1 MGETKPD
8 SAELAKSYDPAVE
21 EPKVRAAWDAA
32 QPFHVEPQI
41 DGPPPYCIVIPPPN
55 VTAALHLGHALNNTL
70 QDVLIRFYRAQ
81 GRPTLW
87 MPGTDH
93 AGIATQAVV
102 DKRLIAEGQPSL
114 KDFKKLEAEGGNG
127 REQFIAKVQ
136 AWKDEYEAT
145 IIEQLKLMGCSCD
158 WDRTRFTMDDMC
170 ARAVR
175 EAFFRLFKDGL
186 IYRGK
191 RLVNW
196 DPVLH
201 TAVAD
206 DECFDKEIEGQFYYL
221 RYPLIGEPVQLPD
234 GSTIDHITVATTRPE
249 TMLGDTAVAVNPKDP
264 RAAALAGRNVKLPL
278 VGREI
283 PIVTDDYVVLPVSMG
298 GDEKDPKAQFATGF
312 LKVTPAHD
320 PNDWEIGQRHNLEAV
335 NIFAPDASVS
345 DKHGWSDIGDAGFL
359 VGLDRYEARKAIVKR
374 FEETGVLVERKPY
387 RHSVAHSDRSKAI
400 IEPYLS
406 DQWYVKVTDDRMR
419 GNALRA
425 MAAEQRSRDVT
436 GGTAVSAVQTE
447 TRRGTAATSVS
458 DDLTKRRRSL
468 PHWQMGGQTYF
479 VTFRTHSGV
488 LDDAERQIVLKA
500 CLHWHGDRMQVHLVT
515 VMPDHVHLLITPA
528 MAGDESWHSLESLMH
543 SIKSFSAHEIARI
556 RGASGPVWQDEYFD
570 RIVRDEPEFVEKFN
584 YMLMNPVKTG
594 LVGSAEE
601 YRFTARPEMNG
612 RDARSTGSGQAL
624 PWQGG
629 LRFHPDRYAKTFENW
644 HENIRDWCISRQLWW
659 GHRIPV
665 WHVLLETNWIGQQFG
680 VGSKVSNDSCYVD
693 CFAEALR
700 KVALDASI
708 EHEYEIRQHGVA
720 QVFVCAQTRRAHEV
734 LVAFEAYINQTSLK
748 REGTGPVPEWP
759 AHPQGLETCAE
770 SASRLWYYVIGF
782 RQDPDVLDTWFSSA
796 LWPLS
801 TMGWPDPES
810 YDDTRSAGGKPNL
823 LDFFNPTNVLCT
835 AREIITLW
843 VSRMVMFNLYFTQGT
858 DKGQRLPFR
867 DVFIH
872 AMIQDGEG
880 RKMSKS
886 LGNGVDPRDIIRSK
900 GADAMRFTL
909 VQMTTQTQDVRM
921 PVEYDESIGANTSPK
936 FELGRRLSNKIWNA
950 TRFAIGILSTPADT
964 SASSAQAIRLIDRW
978 MLSRLARTLGEVE
991 KSVHE
996 YDFSVYAQQ
1005 MYDLFWRD
1013 LCDWYLEAIKPTVRE
1028 DATQQRVLRSALGA
1042 VHRMFHPIMPFVTE
1056 ALHAS
1061 IEALPV
1067 EPLEEIE
1074 LPPSDLAATAR
1085 WPIIPGTY
1093 VDEAAEAQFARVQE
1107 LVSIIREMRSVQK
1120 VHDRRLITLHVAD
1133 EATMELIESAQG
1145 VVEAL
1150 AGLGKVTADPASG
1163 EGVTFLFG
1171 NREHL
1176 LTDLKDAIDVS
1187 ADRERL
1193 TRQKADLEKKISGLQ
1208 GRLSNK
1214 GYVEKAPARLVEE
1227 TKQQLAESQAELDS
1241 IIQSLGKLDS

>member
-1 MGETKPD
+1 MGESTSNPG
-8 SAELAKSYDPAVE
+8 ELAKSYDPAVE

-32 QPFHVEPQI
+32 QPSHAEPAADA
-41 DGPPPYCIVIPPPN
+41 DGPPPYCILIPPPN

-70 QDVLIRFYRAQ
+70 QDVLIRYHRAQ

-93 AGIATQAVV
+93 AGIATQAVIE
-102 DKRLIAEGQPSL
+102 KRLWEDQGKRR
-114 KDFKKLEAEGGNG
+114 KDLDPDLDKA
-127 REQFIAKVQ
+127 REKFVAITQ

-145 IIEQLKLMGCSCD
+145 IIQQLKMMGCSCD
-158 WDRTRFTMDDMC
+158 WERTRFTMDEMC

-196 DPVLH
+196 DPVLQ

-206 DECFDKEIEGQFYYL
+206 DECYDEEIEGQFYYL
-221 RYPLIGEPVQLPD
+221 RYPLIPIDEPRRSASGHLQTYEAMTGE
-234 GSTIDHITVATTRPE
+234 SFITVATTRPE
-249 TMLGDTAVAVNPKDP
+249 TMLGDTGVAVNPRDP
-264 RAAALAGRNVKLPL
+264 RAAALKGRFVRLPL

-283 PIVTDDYVVLPVSMG
+283 PIVIDDYVVLPVSMG

-345 DKHGWSDIGDAGFL
+345 DKHGWNDVGDAGFL
-359 VGLDRYEARKAIVKR
+359 VGLDRFEARKAIVGR
-374 FEETGVLVERKPY
+374 FEETGVLAERKPY
-387 RHSVAHSDRSKAI
+387 RHSVSHSDRSKAI

-419 GNALRA
+419 GDALRA
-425 MAAEQRSRDVT
+425 MTKSQRSSEASPKRERGFEEHTSTTSPKPERGFPTDLAYLITWTCKGTWLHGDERGSVDDAHNTPGAPLVPADENRQAKAAERLTDHAFHMNDDARQIMCRTIEEVCEHRGWMLLAVNVRSNHIHTVVIADDKPEQVMSSFKAY
-436 GGTAVSAVQTE
+436 G
-447 TRRGTAATSVS
+447 TRRLCEA
-458 DDLTKRRRSL
+458 D
-468 PHWQMGGQTYF
+468 
-479 VTFRTHSGV
+479 
-488 LDDAERQIVLKA
+488 I
-500 CLHWHGDRMQVHLVT
+500 
-515 VMPDHVHLLITPA
+515 
-528 MAGDESWHSLESLMH
+528 
-543 SIKSFSAHEIARI
+543 IARGTKPWTEHGSTRYVKGEPSI
-556 RGASGPVWQDEYFD
+556 LAACQYVLHEQGDNLAGAVGGRLLGRSPSDVLAHASGSLRTP
-570 RIVRDEPEFVEKFN
+570 
-584 YMLMNPVKTG
+584 
-594 LVGSAEE
+594 S
-601 YRFTARPEMNG
+601 
-612 RDARSTGSGQAL
+612 
-624 PWQGG
+624 WQGQ
-629 LRFHPDRYAKTFENW
+629 LHFHPDRYAKTFENW

-665 WHVLLETNWIGQQFG
+665 WGGCGLSAVAREYAPGEDRTAEFALIERWEREGRIAVHRADVTEIYGDGEAEL
-680 VGSKVSNDSCYVD
+680 NDRSLHYFVCVRN
-693 CFAEALR
+693 AEADEE
-700 KVALDASI
+700 V
-708 EHEYEIRQHGVA
+708 VA
-720 QVFVCAQTRRAHEV
+720 QLERWG
-734 LVAFEAYINQTSLK
+734 LK
-748 REGTGPVPEWP
+748 R
-759 AHPQGLETCAE
+759 
-770 SASRLWYYVIGF
+770 
-782 RQDPDVLDTWFSSA
+782 DPDVLDTWFSSA

-810 YDDTRSAGGKPNL
+810 YEETRSNDGQPNL
-823 LDFFNPTNVLCT
+823 LDYFNPTSVLCT

-843 VSRMVMFNLYFTQGT
+843 VSRMVMFNLYFTQDT

-872 AMIQDGEG
+872 AMIQDGQG

-921 PVEYDESIGANTSPK
+921 PVEYDETIGANTSPK

-950 TRFAIGILSTPADT
+950 TRFAIGILSSPADAST
-964 SASSAQAIRLIDRW
+964 SSAEPTRLVDRW

-991 KSVHE
+991 KSIHD

-1028 DATQQRVLRSALGA
+1028 DAIQQCVLRSALGA

-1056 ALHAS
+1056 SLHAS
-1061 IEALPV
+1061 IESLPV
-1067 EPLEEIE
+1067 EPLNDVE
-1074 LPPSDLAATAR
+1074 LRPSDLAATAP
-1085 WPIIPGTY
+1085 WPCVPLLY
-1093 VDEAAEAQFARVQE
+1093 VDDSVEARFARVQE
-1107 LVSIIREMRSVQK
+1107 LVTIIREVRSVQK
-1120 VHDRRLITLHVAD
+1120 VHDRRQITLHVSD
-1133 EATMELIESAQG
+1133 DATMDLIAQAEG

-1150 AGLGKVTADPASG
+1150 AGLGRVSRDAAG
-1163 EGVTFLFG
+1163 AGGGVTFLFG
-1171 NREHL
+1171 NVEHH
-1176 LTDLKDAIDVS
+1176 LTDLTDAIDIS
-1187 ADRERL
+1187 AERDRL
-1193 TRQKADLEKKISGLQ
+1193 TRQKADLEKKINGLQ
-1208 GRLSNK
+1208 GRLANK
-1214 GYVEKAPARLVEE
+1214 GYIEKAPPKLVEE
-1227 TKQQLAESQAELDS
+1227 TKQQLSEAQAELDS
-1241 IIQSLGKLDS
+1241 IIQSLERLGS